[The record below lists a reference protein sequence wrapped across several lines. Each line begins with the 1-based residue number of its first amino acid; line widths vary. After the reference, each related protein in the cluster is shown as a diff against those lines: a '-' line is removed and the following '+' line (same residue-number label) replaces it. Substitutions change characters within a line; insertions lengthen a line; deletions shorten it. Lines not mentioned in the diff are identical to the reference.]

1 MLILISS
8 LEFSLNQASSFHNS
22 SWLYDLTIP
31 AHRSRLSPVLRLFT
45 YTELLPMKNLSLRLI
60 VLSAL
65 FLASCVPGKKIAY
78 LQYEREFKR
87 PRSVIFDS
95 NVRKYQSDQ
104 FAYKLQSNDLLDIKI
119 STLTPTTF
127 NPFADADRSLL
138 PGQGSTVS
146 SQTGSQIQPQG
157 YYIDE
162 AGFTELPIL
171 GKVKIKGLTIK
182 QSEDTLAAH
191 VLKFL
196 KEPVVRVKILNFR
209 FTVIGEVTNQSTLVS
224 GDNNLTLLQGLSMA
238 GGATEFGDLS
248 RVKLIRHSGPENQV
262 YYVDLL
268 NEQFLSSPFYN
279 IQPNDILVVTPI
291 KQRTFLKYMAPNLSL
306 VTASVSLLIGV
317 VTLFK
322 IW

>member
-1 MLILISS
+1 
-8 LEFSLNQASSFHNS
+8 
-22 SWLYDLTIP
+22 
-31 AHRSRLSPVLRLFT
+31 
-45 YTELLPMKNLSLRLI
+45 MKNLTLRLI
-60 VLSAL
+60 VFSAL

-138 PGQGSTVS
+138 PGQSYITAI
-146 SQTGSQIQPQG
+146 SQPESQVQPQG
-157 YYIDE
+157 YYIDA
-162 AGFTELPIL
+162 AGYLDLPIL
-171 GKVKIKGLTIK
+171 GKVKVKGLSIT

-191 VLKFL
+191 VNKYL

-209 FTVIGEVTNQSTLVS
+209 FTVIGEVTHQATLVS

-262 YYVDLL
+262 YYVNLL